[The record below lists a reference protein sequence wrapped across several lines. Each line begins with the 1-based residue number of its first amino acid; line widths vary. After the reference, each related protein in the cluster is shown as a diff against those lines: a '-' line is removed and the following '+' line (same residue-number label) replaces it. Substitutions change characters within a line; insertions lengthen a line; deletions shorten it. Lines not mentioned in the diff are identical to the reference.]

1 MFLAW
6 NYTLE
11 LFFWIIACAILLVSI
26 TIFFASPRFR
36 SKQTSESNETLS
48 LSGQVKGSSKEKVVN
63 QNRTS
68 SSPEKE
74 LEIIE
79 KRNKEIEE
87 EKLPFFIRLRNY
99 LPLIAHILY
108 SYWIIG
114 YGLLSVLL
122 NFSYSS
128 SLNVVATLVG
138 GGLCLSGLISVYGF
152 LTNKEELIRNTCR
165 ISATL
170 FLIVVILSE
179 LKGET
184 KLFSLVNLV
193 KVLIPLFVSGDLKR
207 VWRNLSSNKNEE
219 TEKDNK
225 EETEKDSKE
234 ETSSY
239 VELKATA
246 VIFSYSLFSLLIFF
260 IWLTWDSHIETDPRE
275 FDKIFSLLLK
285 NLLLINGFI
294 LYYGF
299 YQNNAT
305 LLTISGRVVAFIFF
319 SGHEDMVMSSPFETS
334 TFFLFGFFALI
345 FTGDLKRVLELLNA
359 SNNKSQS

>member
-63 QNRTS
+63 QNRIS

-79 KRNKEIEE
+79 KRNNEIKE
-87 EKLPFFIRLRNY
+87 EKLPFFIRLRNHI
-99 LPLIAHILY
+99 PLIAHIFY
-108 SYWIIG
+108 SYWLIG
-114 YGLLSVLL
+114 YGLLYLIVGFEDET
-122 NFSYSS
+122 FSFDYA
-128 SLNVVATLVG
+128 LAG
-138 GGLCLSGLISVYGF
+138 IGICLSGLTSLYGF
-152 LTNKEELIRNTCR
+152 LSNKEEIIRNSCR
-165 ISATL
+165 VSATM
-170 FLIVVILSE
+170 FLIVVIFSE
-179 LKGET
+179 LNNEKTE
-184 KLFSLVNLV
+184 LFSLV

-207 VWRNLSSNKNEE
+207 VWRNLSSNKN
-219 TEKDNK
+219 

-260 IWLTWDSHIETDPRE
+260 IWLTWDSHIEADYRE

-285 NLLLINGFI
+285 YLLLINGFI

-334 TFFLFGFFALI
+334 TFFLFGLFALI
-345 FTGDLKRVLELLNA
+345 FTGDLKRVLELLKA

>member
-36 SKQTSESNETLS
+36 SKQTSESNEMLS

-63 QNRTS
+63 QNRIS

-79 KRNKEIEE
+79 KRNNEIKE

-108 SYWIIG
+108 SYWLIG
-114 YGLLSVLL
+114 YGLLSILF

-138 GGLCLSGLISVYGF
+138 GGLFLSGLISVYGF
-152 LTNKEELIRNTCR
+152 LTNKEKLIRNTCR

-170 FLIVVILSE
+170 FLIVVIFSAFSRE
-179 LKGET
+179 AD
-184 KLFSLVNLV
+184 LFSLV
-193 KVLIPLFVSGDLKR
+193 KVLIPLFVSGDLKP

-219 TEKDNK
+219 TER
-225 EETEKDSKE
+225 DSKE
-234 ETSSY
+234 ETSFY

-260 IWLTWDSHIETDPRE
+260 IWLTWDSHIESDPRE

-285 NLLLINGFI
+285 YLLLINGFI
-294 LYYGF
+294 LYYAF
-299 YQNNAT
+299 YQKNAT
-305 LLTISGRVVAFIFF
+305 LLTISGRIVAFIFF

-334 TFFLFGFFALI
+334 TFFLFGLFALI
-345 FTGDLKRVLELLNA
+345 FTGDLKRVLERLNA

>member
-11 LFFWIIACAILLVSI
+11 LFFWVIAFAIILVSL
-26 TIFFASPRFR
+26 TVFFASPRFR
-36 SKQTSESNETLS
+36 VKKTSESTERLS
-48 LSGQVKGSSKEKVVN
+48 LSGQIKSSSKGKVVK
-63 QNRTS
+63 QNKIS

-79 KRNKEIEE
+79 KRNKEIKE

-99 LPLIAHILY
+99 LTLIAHILY
-108 SYWIIG
+108 CYWIIG
-114 YGLLSVLL
+114 YGLLFVLF

-170 FLIVVILSE
+170 FLIVAILSE

-184 KLFSLVNLV
+184 KLFSFVNLV

-207 VWRNLSSNKNEE
+207 VWRNLSSN
-219 TEKDNK
+219 
-225 EETEKDSKE
+225 
-234 ETSSY
+234 
-239 VELKATA
+239 
-246 VIFSYSLFSLLIFF
+246 
-260 IWLTWDSHIETDPRE
+260 
-275 FDKIFSLLLK
+275 
-285 NLLLINGFI
+285 
-294 LYYGF
+294 
-299 YQNNAT
+299 
-305 LLTISGRVVAFIFF
+305 
-319 SGHEDMVMSSPFETS
+319 
-334 TFFLFGFFALI
+334 
-345 FTGDLKRVLELLNA
+345 
-359 SNNKSQS
+359 NKSQS